1 MSRTLYRLIN
11 VPVRALLRSPLHGLM
26 SRNTLL
32 LEFSGRRSGRALST
46 PISYHERD
54 AVLHAF
60 TSAEFGWWRNLLQ
73 GEAYVVLRGRRLPV
87 QAEVN
92 ATDDGEKAK
101 ALDAFLRAVPR
112 DAPHSGVTLREDGT
126 PDPDDIARVVSGMVQ
141 LTLRPLDED
150 GT

>member
-1 MSRTLYRLIN
+1 MSRAFYRLIN

-54 AVLHAF
+54 GVLHAF

-73 GEAYVVLRGRRLPV
+73 GQIHVVVRGRRLPV

-92 ATDDGEKAK
+92 ASDDAEKAR

-112 DAPHSGVTLREDGT
+112 DAPHSGVALHADGT
-126 PDPDDIARVVSGMVQ
+126 PDPDDILRVVPGMVQ
-141 LTLRPLDED
+141 LTLRPLRP
-150 GT
+150 